1 MTEPITPQMIVW
13 AYTQGFFPM
22 AQSRDSNDVQWYS
35 ADPRTVMPLDRFHVP
50 RSLAKLVRRDAP
62 RITLDRAFDQ
72 VIRQCA
78 EPRNREGET
87 WINPTIIDAYTALHE
102 SGIAHSVEAWE
113 DEQLVGGL
121 YGVAL
126 GGAFFGESM
135 FSRRSNASKI
145 CLVHLVNHLRDRG
158 FALLDTQFTNPH
170 LAQFG
175 IEEISREQ
183 YLARL
188 EAALRLDMTF

>member
-1 MTEPITPQMIVW
+1 MSEPITPKMIVW

-22 AQSRDSNDVQWYS
+22 ARSRDSDDVGWYS

-50 RSLAKLVRRDAP
+50 RSLAKLVRRGSL
-62 RITLDRAFDQ
+62 RITRDLAFDQ

-78 EPRNREGET
+78 LPRSRESQT
-87 WINPTIIDAYTALHE
+87 WINDTIIDVYATLHE

-145 CLVHLVNHLRDRG
+145 CLVHLVDHLRDRG
-158 FALLDTQFTNPH
+158 FGLLDVQFTNPH
-170 LAQFG
+170 LTQFG
-175 IEEISREQ
+175 IEEITQEQ
-183 YLARL
+183 YMAQL
-188 EAALRLDMTF
+188 EDALQLDATF